1 MVTIAKIFIQISTA
15 FGAQS
20 LAVLFAKGPEGKL
33 QYHLLLDGVF
43 QIDFFALEVN
53 YPRIFGAQFDFL
65 VFVILYAIR
74 RPAHVGDC
82 KAGFQRNLK

>member
-20 LAVLFAKGPEGKL
+20 LAVLFAKGPDGKL

-53 YPRIFGAQFDFL
+53 YHRGL
-65 VFVILYAIR
+65 
-74 RPAHVGDC
+74 
-82 KAGFQRNLK
+82 